1 MQETHETWVR
11 SLEEGMTT
19 HSSILAWRILWIE
32 KPRGLQSIGSHK
44 VGYNGSNWTCIHNSE
59 GGFPLSTPSP
69 RFIVCGLFDI
79 NSGWCEVIPHC
90 SLCICISLIISDVE
104 HLFMCLSAICVSSL
118 EKCLFRSSAY
128 FVLFNGQVIFHC
140 INIPHLLYSFIF
152 PWATISWT
160 FKLLNV

>member
-1 MQETHETWVR
+1 MGCRFLLQ
-11 SLEEGMTT
+11 
-19 HSSILAWRILWIE
+19 
-32 KPRGLQSIGSHK
+32 GLSRTQ
-44 VGYNGSNWTCIHNSE
+44 GSNSHLSCLLHLQADSL
-59 GGFPLSTPSP
+59 PLVPPGKPEDCVLHINLSKFTTPSP

>member
-118 EKCLFRSSAY
+118 EKCLFRSAHFLIGL
-128 FVLFNGQVIFHC
+128 FVFLVLSCISFLYILEINSLSIISFAIIFSH
-140 INIPHLLYSFIF
+140 F
-152 PWATISWT
+152 
-160 FKLLNV
+160 